1 MIHLLLSFTMSLIIN
16 VEQKSI
22 VVQNESSCSRTSY
35 GKKSPFTMGYDKNY
49 IQLVYDDFNIWS
61 ANRNGKNHL
70 RKNNSSDSIG
80 QNA

>member
-1 MIHLLLSFTMSLIIN
+1 MIHLLLKFHNESHYD

-49 IQLVYDDFNIWS
+49 IQLVYDDSDIWS
-61 ANRNGKNHL
+61 AYRNWKTHL
-70 RKNNSSDSIG
+70 
-80 QNA
+80 